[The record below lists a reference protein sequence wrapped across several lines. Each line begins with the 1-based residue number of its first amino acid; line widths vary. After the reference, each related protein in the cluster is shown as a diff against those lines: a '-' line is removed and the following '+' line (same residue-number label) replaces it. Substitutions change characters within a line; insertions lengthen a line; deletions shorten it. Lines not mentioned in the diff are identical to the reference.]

1 MNAAVVGDKYEV
13 IFRVQGHSMWMR
25 QQRVFAL
32 EKPDGSVFRRSGLFE
47 CYHCAVMLHR
57 EQYLLALFID
67 GDAEGSMRSVHFT
80 YGAYIS
86 FGLAGKDH

>member
-1 MNAAVVGDKYEV
+1 MGASSAVA
-13 IFRVQGHSMWMR
+13 
-25 QQRVFAL
+25 VFSN
-32 EKPDGSVFRRSGLFE
+32 G
-47 CYHCAVMLHR
+47 YHCAVMLHR

-86 FGLAGKDH
+86 FGLAGRSPSVSTVSLFTA